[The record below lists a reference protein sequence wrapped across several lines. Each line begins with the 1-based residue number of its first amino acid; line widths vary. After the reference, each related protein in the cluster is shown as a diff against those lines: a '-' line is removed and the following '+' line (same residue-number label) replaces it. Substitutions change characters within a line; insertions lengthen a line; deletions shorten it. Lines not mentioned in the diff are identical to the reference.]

1 MSSVPTTE
9 ELLEMELYDG
19 NGGGN
24 SSNEGTFGAS
34 NSNGPGSVKKLRE
47 ILRRQKQDSDD
58 EESSDVDFSYDDED
72 SLSSEL
78 AELYSYTEA
87 SDFQLCQ
94 KDFEDFTNKYK
105 FPKTWKAMGEEDKQ
119 NTIIQLM
126 LDQLEVASKVDR
138 LAAARCLLYIGQGCW
153 LECQSDAECL
163 HNIRVNVG
171 LLYKNG
177 VFGAFVELLNLEI
190 ENNTAASNALRKL
203 AVSLADSVELRVILS
218 LLYTMTLVLRTHED
232 TEMRDNFVAELN
244 LPMVDDDYLAIRL
257 LTMVTRFCSGSAPH
271 FPMKK
276 CLLLLWKV
284 LLTSLGGMESLKQLK
299 SEYRRNADLS
309 DIIEDTLT
317 VSRTMRA
324 ASPPASATDILE
336 NTNNRRN
343 NRPGFKRSMMAKQS
357 SLDESD
363 VVGLELEGDYSSN
376 SERGFDFDNGN
387 NGDDSSNNDNPF
399 SDSVNGDDNQ
409 ESFNLNGEGNS
420 NNSESSSDNSND
432 KDNQRSQGE
441 DGNGGFGRD
450 SPRPDTPM
458 LEKEEVPRCLPWTPK
473 VRLKDVDSFLDN
485 TRTKFVGFNLN
496 DDRTTVA
503 GLPQPIHEGLRILK
517 SHMYKSLAEV
527 QIEKEEEIARNP
539 MSRPEAAVK
548 QSPAEILYQN
558 MLPSLPQYMI
568 ALLKIL
574 LAAAPTSKAKTDSIN
589 IMTDV
594 LPEEMPMTVVQSMK
608 LGIDVN
614 RHKEII
620 VKSVS
625 AVLLLLLKH
634 FKINHVYQ
642 FEFMSQHLVFA
653 NCIPLV
659 LKFFNQNIMAYIG
672 SKNNIALLDFPSCVI
687 GEQPP
692 AELTSESLDV
702 TGSSPDSLNGS
713 GSGGCLIPQACWR
726 NMFSCINLLRVLNK
740 LTKWKHSRIMMLV
753 VFKSAPILK
762 RTLKVK
768 HAMLQLYVLKLL
780 KMQTKYLGRQWRK
793 SNMKTMSAIYTKV
806 RHRLNDDWAF
816 GNDVDSRPWDFQA
829 EECSLRCAVD
839 RFNHRRYEKTSQSAA
854 AATARAAA
862 AAAAAGGNVQD
873 PGSNREII
881 EPDDFEPV
889 DNCIASVLGR
899 EVELTD
905 EFKANYEKWL
915 DREVFGTTI
924 QWEQLLGDVGHIEK
938 EENIENT
945 EDSTKIKRLDE
956 DPHHILKHISQTQP
970 VTTI

>member
-1 MSSVPTTE
+1 MSIVPITDD
-9 ELLEMELYDG
+9 LLEMELYDG
-19 NGGGN
+19 GNGGIA
-24 SSNEGTFGAS
+24 SNEGTFGAS
-34 NSNGPGSVKKLRE
+34 NTSGPGSVKKLRE
-47 ILRRQKQDSDD
+47 ILRRQKQDSED
-58 EESSDVDFSYDDED
+58 EDSPDVDFNYEDED

-87 SDFQLCQ
+87 PDFQLCQ
-94 KDFEDFTNKYK
+94 KDFEDFTNKYG
-105 FPKTWKAMGEEDKQ
+105 FPKTWKSMGEECKQ
-119 NTIIQLM
+119 DTAIQLM

-138 LAAARCLLYIGQGCW
+138 LAAARALLYIAQGCW

-163 HNIRVNVG
+163 HTIRLNVV

-177 VFGAFVELLNLEI
+177 VYGAFVELLNLEI
-190 ENNTAASNALRKL
+190 ENNTAATNALRKL

-218 LLYTMTLVLRTHED
+218 LLYTMTLVLRTHENIE
-232 TEMRDNFVAELN
+232 TRDNFVAELN
-244 LPMVDDDYLAIRL
+244 LPMIDDEFLVIRL

-284 LLTSLGGMESLKQLK
+284 LLTSLGGMEPLKQLK
-299 SEYRRNADLS
+299 SEYRKNANLP
-309 DIIEDTLT
+309 DILEDTLT

-336 NTNNRRN
+336 TTNNRRN

-363 VVGLELEGDYSSN
+363 DVQGLELDGEYGNN
-376 SERGFDFDNGN
+376 SDRGFDFDNAN
-387 NGDDSSNNDNPF
+387 NGSEDSSSGENPF
-399 SDSVNGDDNQ
+399 ADSANGEDNQ
-409 ESFNLNGEGNS
+409 NGFSFNGESVTNS
-420 NNSESSSDNSND
+420 AESGTDGEIDKNMKASVSE
-432 KDNQRSQGE
+432 GY
-441 DGNGGFGRD
+441 DGNRGFDRD

-473 VRLKDVDSFLDN
+473 VRVKELDSFLEN
-485 TRTKFVGFNLN
+485 TRTKFVGFSLSE
-496 DDRTTVA
+496 DRTTLA
-503 GLPQPIHEGLRILK
+503 GLPQPIHEGVRILN

-527 QIEKEEEIARNP
+527 QIENEDDIARNP
-539 MSRPEAAVK
+539 MSRPEPPVL
-548 QSPAEILYQN
+548 QSPTEILYQN

-625 AVLLLLLKH
+625 AILLLLLKH

-816 GNDVDSRPWDFQA
+816 GNG
-829 EECSLRCAVD
+829 ELRS
-839 RFNHRRYEKTSQSAA
+839 YM
-854 AATARAAA
+854 
-862 AAAAAGGNVQD
+862 
-873 PGSNREII
+873 
-881 EPDDFEPV
+881 
-889 DNCIASVLGR
+889 
-899 EVELTD
+899 
-905 EFKANYEKWL
+905 KAK
-915 DREVFGTTI
+915 
-924 QWEQLLGDVGHIEK
+924 QM
-938 EENIENT
+938 
-945 EDSTKIKRLDE
+945 
-956 DPHHILKHISQTQP
+956 
-970 VTTI
+970 

>member
-1 MSSVPTTE
+1 MSSVPITDE
-9 ELLEMELYDG
+9 ILEMEIYDG
-19 NGGGN
+19 GGGGN
-24 SSNEGTFGAS
+24 MTGEGSFGGSGGA
-34 NSNGPGSVKKLRE
+34 PGSVKKLRE
-47 ILRRQKQDSDD
+47 ILRRQKQDSED
-58 EESSDVDFSYDDED
+58 EDSPDVDFQYNDED

-87 SDFQLCQ
+87 PDFQLCQ
-94 KDFEDFTNKYK
+94 KDFEDFINKYN
-105 FPKTWKAMGEEDKQ
+105 FPKTWRGMVEEGRQ
-119 NTIIQLM
+119 GTAVQIL
-126 LDQLEVASKVDR
+126 LDQLEVASKDDR
-138 LAAARCLLYIGQGCW
+138 LTAARSLLYIAQGCW
-153 LECQSDAECL
+153 LECQSDSECL
-163 HNIRVNVG
+163 NNIRTNVV

-177 VFGAFVELLNLEI
+177 VFAAFVELLNLEI
-190 ENNTAASNALRKL
+190 ENSNAATNALRKL
-203 AVSLADSVELRVILS
+203 AVSLADSIELRVILS
-218 LLYTMTLVLRTHED
+218 LLHTMTLVLRTHED
-232 TEMRDNFVAELN
+232 QKIRESFVAELG
-244 LPMVDDDYLAIRL
+244 LPMIDDDFLAIRL

-284 LLTSLGGMESLKQLK
+284 LLTSLGGMETLRQLK
-299 SEYRRNADLS
+299 IDNRKAANLPEMQ
-309 DIIEDTLT
+309 EDTLT
-317 VSRTMRA
+317 VARTMRA

-336 NTNNRRN
+336 ATNNRRN

-363 VVGLELEGDYSSN
+363 VVGLDLDGEDLREAEYEFGNDQS
-376 SERGFDFDNGN
+376 DNGN
-387 NGDDSSNNDNPF
+387 GGTIEENENALNGNEDEVNVNNTLNGADSGIGKSLKDDSPL
-399 SDSVNGDDNQ
+399 G
-409 ESFNLNGEGNS
+409 LGN
-420 NNSESSSDNSND
+420 E
-432 KDNQRSQGE
+432 
-441 DGNGGFGRD
+441 GGFDRD
-450 SPRPDTPM
+450 SPRPDTPI
-458 LEKEEVPRCLPWTPK
+458 LTHEEAPRRLPWKPK
-473 VRLKDVDSFLDN
+473 VRLKELDSFLDY
-485 TRTKFVGFNLN
+485 TRAKFVGFSLCE
-496 DDRTTVA
+496 DRTTLA
-503 GLPQPIHEGLRILK
+503 GLPQPIHEGVNILK
-517 SHMYKSLAEV
+517 NHMYKSLAEV
-527 QIEKEEEIARNP
+527 QIEAEDDISRNP
-539 MSRPEAAVK
+539 VSRPEPPVS
-548 QSPAEILYQN
+548 QTPAEILYQN

-625 AVLLLLLKH
+625 AILLLLLKH
-634 FKINHVYQ
+634 FKINHIYQ

-702 TGSSPDSLNGS
+702 TGSSPDSLNES
-713 GSGGCLIPQACWR
+713 GSGGGMVPQACWR

-862 AAAAAGGNVQD
+862 AAAVAAGGAGQD
-873 PGSNREII
+873 MGSGNK
-881 EPDDFEPV
+881 DFIV
-889 DNCIASVLGR
+889 S
-899 EVELTD
+899 
-905 EFKANYEKWL
+905 
-915 DREVFGTTI
+915 
-924 QWEQLLGDVGHIEK
+924 
-938 EENIENT
+938 
-945 EDSTKIKRLDE
+945 
-956 DPHHILKHISQTQP
+956 
-970 VTTI
+970 